1 MYFLR
6 KTKYRNEPLNLLQ
19 SGYFF
24 PEKSVTVSA
33 YVSRLEKTFYL
44 FFILCFSLSLNHG
57 GIDNSVIHFLVHVL
71 VRSHYFFAWFALLA
85 SIALNAALT
94 YPLTR
99 SLAPELV
106 G

>member
-1 MYFLR
+1 MG
-6 KTKYRNEPLNLLQ
+6 T
-19 SGYFF
+19 FF

-57 GIDNSVIHFLVHVL
+57 GIDNSVIHLLVHVL

-99 SLAPELV
+99 SLARSRACGIVRLLMCNSAQWAETE
-106 G
+106 